1 MAETSGQILF
11 GTDIPAVTPD
21 MAGWYAN
28 NVDAYFAGRPDV
40 RKGHARQCA
49 LAAAPAGV
57 TTAA

>member
-11 GTDIPAVTPD
+11 DTDIPTVTPD
-21 MAGWYAN
+21 MAGYAN

-40 RKGHARQCA
+40 HKGHARQCA